1 MLYLQCLFSKWHFPD
16 KWKIADV
23 CPIPKTKPVDET
35 KLRPIS
41 LLPVLSKIFENVVL
55 QKYRTYLLECFD
67 DFQFAYRPDS
77 STVCALVTIHDSV
90 IKVLD
95 DTAVGAVRLIT
106 FDMSHAFDSIPHD
119 LLLSRIAEFNLPFR
133 NLFVNWLNRYLSN
146 RLQRVKLG
154 PTRSSTI
161 TSVTSGVPQGSVL
174 GPLLFAIY
182 FSSYRA

>member
-1 MLYLQCLFSKWHFPD
+1 MTIFYLSYLNVVPILFLIPFCCIFNASFQSGIFPD

-23 CPIPKTKPVDET
+23 CPTPKTKPVDKT

-95 DTAVGAVRLIT
+95 DTAVGAVRLIA
-106 FDMSHAFDSIPHD
+106 FDMSRAFDSIPHD
-119 LLLSRIAEFNLPFR
+119 LLLSRIAEFDLYF
-133 NLFVNWLNRYLSN
+133 
-146 RLQRVKLG
+146 
-154 PTRSSTI
+154 
-161 TSVTSGVPQGSVL
+161 
-174 GPLLFAIY
+174 FAT
-182 FSSYRA
+182 FL